1 MSKFRIFT
9 IKTFSRW
16 FRKSGLNTESLLQA
30 VMEMQ
35 AGLVDAQ
42 VGNGLVKKRV
52 PSPGLGKRSAARVM
66 VATYLRDRWFF
77 IFGFSKNEKSNVS
90 AEELDWLKN
99 FSQRLLSLNDLEL
112 SMALE
117 AGELHEIKP
126 EIF

>member
-1 MSKFRIFT
+1 
-9 IKTFSRW
+9 
-16 FRKSGLNTESLLQA
+16 
-30 VMEMQ
+30 
-35 AGLVDAQ
+35 
-42 VGNGLVKKRV
+42 
-52 PSPGLGKRSAARVM
+52 M